1 MLGDGKYCGCRVWGW
16 TGDRSHRVLGRDRLG
31 PGARDCFLSRLSI
44 VTNEVVFDALQFVI
58 DINIIVITSPAPRPD
73 STVSLTIHVFSSP
86 EHPCYL
92 LRHMRGGGGAGAQWT
107 SLCNPE

>member
-58 DINIIVITSPAPRPD
+58 DINIIVNTSPAPGQTQL
-73 STVSLTIHVFSSP
+73 SVSHFMSSLHRSIHAI
-86 EHPCYL
+86 Y
-92 LRHMRGGGGAGAQWT
+92 
-107 SLCNPE
+107 